1 MGAARVEIALTGG
14 EASSMRGL
22 VGTGKLISRQHAQQ
36 RNSPMGSSPVG
47 DQKVNP
53 STMNTGCST
62 KCPVRL
68 LTCNACVL
76 ESVYGFWI
84 LDPTT
89 TWIVDMGTLLA
100 EEWAYILGKVHFSMQ
115 NMIIIMILA
124 AMISIT
130 HACIALDDCMQ
141 FGYFGEFTLYLSLK
155 PLFIFTIHLQFPL
168 Y

>member
-89 TWIVDMGTLLA
+89 TWIVIIKQ
-100 EEWAYILGKVHFSMQ
+100 EILGGSGLYDFLEAEPE
-115 NMIIIMILA
+115 IELA
-124 AMISIT
+124 FLM
-130 HACIALDDCMQ
+130 HQM
-141 FGYFGEFTLYLSLK
+141 K
-155 PLFIFTIHLQFPL
+155 
-168 Y
+168 

>member
-53 STMNTGCST
+53 VRVRQQVRSLELGIVESTMNTGCST

-89 TWIVDMGTLLA
+89 TWIVIIKQ
-100 EEWAYILGKVHFSMQ
+100 EILGGSGLYDFLEAEPE
-115 NMIIIMILA
+115 IELA
-124 AMISIT
+124 FLM
-130 HACIALDDCMQ
+130 HQM
-141 FGYFGEFTLYLSLK
+141 K
-155 PLFIFTIHLQFPL
+155 
-168 Y
+168 